1 MVAERGDG
9 EKASFA
15 SYFRCSGNATVKLAG
30 CSGYS
35 GIPILNYAI
44 FLLGVFLRSKRLMVS
59 AKTNRAYPPISPAHT
74 QTYAILSA
82 FAQEQNLSPMT
93 LTELQQKLKLGI
105 RTAARDIFGVE
116 IQQLNVETPPRAE
129 LGDLAFPVS
138 FELAKL
144 IKQATGEKQPPR
156 VIAEKLKPE
165 LEGIEEIA
173 RVEIAGAGYI
183 NVFFDRA
190 KLLSLF
196 ARTAP
201 ITTGRIEKLDQPKK
215 MVEHTSINPNKAA
228 HIGHVRNAVLGDT
241 FVRILKAAG
250 DRVEVQNYIDNTGVQ
265 VADVVV
271 GFLHIEK
278 MNLDQIKTLDA
289 SLGKDYSFDYYCWD
303 LYTKVG
309 LFYRDGNLSGELNPE
324 KTGLR
329 MEVLHALEEGNNPIA
344 DLADYVATRNV
355 ECIVDTMERLGIRYD
370 LLARESDILHLHF
383 WERAFELMKGTGV
396 IRYEREGRHAG
407 CWVMPFE
414 SHTGTDEH
422 ESDKIIVRSNGTVTY
437 TGKDIAYQLWK
448 LGKLGLDFHYQV
460 FRQYQERYLLW
471 VTTTDADA
479 EANARVERPQFG
491 GGITVYNV
499 IDSRQSY
506 PQEIVA
512 RGVAAVVPELGEDA
526 SVHFSYEM
534 VALSP
539 AACGELGIELSAEDR
554 TRPYIE
560 MSGRKGLGVKAD
572 DLINQLEA
580 GALTEVEKRNP
591 NLSVDEKKAT
601 AHEVAVAALRYFLLK
616 FTRNTV
622 IAFDF
627 KEALSFEGETG
638 PYCQYAAVRTNSIF
652 RKLGD
657 EAVVEAD
664 ALLDGLARDDEL
676 QTKVAEVLSGEGGT
690 EIWSLVMLTQQLD
703 DVIEQCR
710 NSAEP
715 ANLAKYTFSVAKA
728 FSRFY
733 HDHRILTEKDLVRR
747 AVLIA
752 VTKVVR
758 AQLIAALAILGIN
771 VPEQM

>member
-1 MVAERGDG
+1 
-9 EKASFA
+9 
-15 SYFRCSGNATVKLAG
+15 
-30 CSGYS
+30 
-35 GIPILNYAI
+35 
-44 FLLGVFLRSKRLMVS
+44 
-59 AKTNRAYPPISPAHT
+59 
-74 QTYAILSA
+74 
-82 FAQEQNLSPMT
+82 MT
-93 LTELQQKLKLGI
+93 LIELQQKLKDRI
-105 RTAARDIFGVE
+105 RSAARETFGVE
-116 IQQLNVETPPRAE
+116 LQQLAAEAPPRAE

-144 IKQATGEKQPPR
+144 IKQATGEKQNPR
-156 VIAEKLKPE
+156 AIAEQLKSQ
-165 LEGIEEIA
+165 LEDIDEVA
-173 RVEIAGAGYI
+173 RVEIAGAGYV
-183 NVFFDRA
+183 NVFYDRA

-196 ARTAP
+196 AGP
-201 ITTGRIEKLDQPKK
+201 TTPAVPDVARPKK

-241 FVRILKAAG
+241 FQRILKAAG

-271 GFLHIEK
+271 GFIHLEQ
-278 MNLDQIKTLDA
+278 MDLEQIKALDA
-289 SLGKDYSFDYYCWD
+289 SLTKDYPFDYYCWD
-303 LYTKVG
+303 LYTRVG
-309 LFYRDGNLSGELNPE
+309 LFYRDGNLSGDINPE
-324 KTGLR
+324 KAKLR
-329 MEVLHALEEGNNPIA
+329 NEVLHALEKGGSNPIA
-344 DLADYVATRNV
+344 ELADYVATRNV
-355 ECIVDTMERLGIRYD
+355 ECIIDTMERLGIRYD

-383 WERAFELMKGTGV
+383 WERAFELMKNAGV
-396 IRYEREGRHAG
+396 IRYETEGRHAG

-448 LGKLGLDFHYQV
+448 LGKLGLDFHYHV
-460 FRQYQERYLLW
+460 FRNYDGGHVLW
-471 VTTTDADA
+471 SSQTEP
-479 EANARVERPQFG
+479 EAPGTNPPHFG
-491 GGITVYNV
+491 GGVTVYNV

-512 RGVAAVVPELGEDA
+512 RGVAAVVPEIGEDA

-539 AACGELGIELSAEDR
+539 AACEELGIELSDEDR
-554 TRPYIE
+554 ARPYIE

-580 GALTEVEKRNP
+580 GALIEVENRNP
-591 NLSVDEKKAT
+591 ELSEMEKRAT

-652 RKLGD
+652 RKLPD
-657 EAVVEAD
+657 ETVAASD
-664 ALLDGLARDDEL
+664 ALINQIAGDSAL
-676 QTKVAEVLSGEGGT
+676 QAGVAEVLSGESGT
-690 EIWSLVMLTQQLD
+690 EIWSLVMLSQQLD
-703 DVIEQCR
+703 EVIGQCR

-715 ANLAKYTFSVAKA
+715 ANLAKYTFSLARQ

-733 HDHRILTEKDLVRR
+733 HDHRIITEQDEVRR
-747 AVLIA
+747 GVLIA
-752 VTKVVR
+752 VTKIIR
-758 AQLIAALAILGIN
+758 DRLTAALGILGIN

>member
-1 MVAERGDG
+1 
-9 EKASFA
+9 
-15 SYFRCSGNATVKLAG
+15 
-30 CSGYS
+30 
-35 GIPILNYAI
+35 
-44 FLLGVFLRSKRLMVS
+44 
-59 AKTNRAYPPISPAHT
+59 
-74 QTYAILSA
+74 
-82 FAQEQNLSPMT
+82 MT
-93 LTELQQKLKLGI
+93 LFELQQKLKDRI
-105 RTAARDIFGVE
+105 RSAARELFGVE
-116 IQQLNVETPPRAE
+116 VQQLAAEVPPRPD

-144 IKQATGEKQPPR
+144 IKQATGEKQNPR
-156 VIAEKLKPE
+156 AIAEKLKSQ
-165 LEGIEEIA
+165 LEDIDEVS

-183 NVFFDRA
+183 NVFYDRA

-196 ARTAP
+196 AGPATASAQD
-201 ITTGRIEKLDQPKK
+201 IDRPKK

-241 FVRILKAAG
+241 FQRILKAAG

-271 GFLHIEK
+271 GFIHLEK
-278 MNLDQIKTLDA
+278 MDLEQIKTLDA
-289 SLGKDYSFDYYCWD
+289 SLPKDRPFDYYCWD
-303 LYTKVG
+303 LYTRVG
-309 LFYRDGNLSGELNPE
+309 LFYRDGNLAGDINPD
-324 KTGLR
+324 KAKLR
-329 MEVLHALEEGNNPIA
+329 NEVLHALEEGGSNPIA
-344 DLADYVATRNV
+344 ELADYVATRNV
-355 ECIVDTMERLGIRYD
+355 ECIIDTMERLGIRYD

-383 WERAFELMKGTGV
+383 WERAFELMKNAGV
-396 IRYEREGRHAG
+396 IRYEAEGRHAG

-448 LGKLGLDFHYQV
+448 LGKLGLDFHYHV
-460 FRQYQERYLLW
+460 FRNYDDGHVLW
-471 VTTTDADA
+471 STQTEPGADA
-479 EANARVERPQFG
+479 PHFG
-491 GGITVYNV
+491 GGVTVYNV

-512 RGVAAVVPELGEDA
+512 RGVAAVVPEIGEDA

-539 AACGELGIELSAEDR
+539 AACEELGIELSDEDR
-554 TRPYIE
+554 ARPYIE

-591 NLSVDEKKAT
+591 ELSETEKKST

-652 RKLGD
+652 RKLGN
-657 EAVVEAD
+657 ETVAAAD
-664 ALLDGLARDDEL
+664 TLINQIAGDSALQAR
-676 QTKVAEVLSGEGGT
+676 VAEVLSGEGGT
-690 EIWSLVMLTQQLD
+690 EIWSLVMQSQQLD
-703 DVIEQCR
+703 EVIVQCR

-715 ANLAKYTFSVAKA
+715 ANLAKYTFSLARA
-728 FSRFY
+728 FSCFY
-733 HDHRILTEKDLVRR
+733 HDHRILTEQDEVRR
-747 AVLIA
+747 GVLIA
-752 VTKVVR
+752 VTKIIR
-758 AQLIAALAILGIN
+758 TQLTSALGILGIN
-771 VPEQM
+771 VPVQMYDAKRNYTMLIVMKSDATDSQ

>member
-1 MVAERGDG
+1 
-9 EKASFA
+9 
-15 SYFRCSGNATVKLAG
+15 
-30 CSGYS
+30 
-35 GIPILNYAI
+35 
-44 FLLGVFLRSKRLMVS
+44 
-59 AKTNRAYPPISPAHT
+59 
-74 QTYAILSA
+74 
-82 FAQEQNLSPMT
+82 MT
-93 LTELQQKLKLGI
+93 LIELQQKLKDRI
-105 RTAARDIFGVE
+105 RSAARETFGVE
-116 IQQLNVETPPRAE
+116 VQQLAAEVPPRPD

-144 IKQATGEKQPPR
+144 IKQATGEKQNPR
-156 VIAEKLKPE
+156 AIAEKLKSQ
-165 LEGIEEIA
+165 LEDVDEVS

-183 NVFFDRA
+183 NVFYDRA

-196 ARTAP
+196 AGPTISSSPDVDR
-201 ITTGRIEKLDQPKK
+201 PKK

-241 FVRILKAAG
+241 FQRILKAAG

-271 GFLHIEK
+271 GFIHLEK
-278 MNLDQIKTLDA
+278 MDLNQIKALDA
-289 SLGKDYSFDYYCWD
+289 SLTKDRPFDYYCWD
-303 LYTKVG
+303 LYTRVG
-309 LFYRDGNLSGELNPE
+309 LFYRDGNLAGDINPD
-324 KTGLR
+324 KAKLR
-329 MEVLHALEEGNNPIA
+329 NEVLHALEEGHHNPIA
-344 DLADYVATRNV
+344 VLADYVATRNV
-355 ECIVDTMERLGIRYD
+355 ECIIDTMERLGIRYD

-383 WERAFELMKGTGV
+383 WERAFELMKNAGV
-396 IRYEREGRHAG
+396 IRHETEGRHAG

-448 LGKLGLDFHYQV
+448 LGQLGLDFHYHV
-460 FRQYQERYLLW
+460 FRNYEDGHVLW
-471 VTTTDADA
+471 STQTEPEAPVT
-479 EANARVERPQFG
+479 NPPHFG

-512 RGVAAVVPELGEDA
+512 RGVAAVVPEIGEDA

-539 AACGELGIELSAEDR
+539 AACEELGIELSDEDR
-554 TRPYIE
+554 ARPYIE

-580 GALTEVEKRNP
+580 GALVEVEKRNP
-591 NLSVDEKKAT
+591 ELSETEKKST

-652 RKLGD
+652 RKLPD
-657 EAVVEAD
+657 ETVTASD
-664 ALLDGLARDDEL
+664 ALINQIPEDSALQAR
-676 QTKVAEVLSGEGGT
+676 VAEVLSGESGT
-690 EIWSLVMLTQQLD
+690 EIWSLVMLSQQLD
-703 DVIEQCR
+703 EVIGQCR

-715 ANLAKYTFSVAKA
+715 ANLAKYTFSLARQ

-733 HDHRILTEKDLVRR
+733 HDHRIITEQDEVRR
-747 AVLIA
+747 GVLIG
-752 VTKVVR
+752 VTR
-758 AQLIAALAILGIN
+758 MIRTQLTTALQILGIN

>member
-1 MVAERGDG
+1 
-9 EKASFA
+9 
-15 SYFRCSGNATVKLAG
+15 
-30 CSGYS
+30 
-35 GIPILNYAI
+35 
-44 FLLGVFLRSKRLMVS
+44 
-59 AKTNRAYPPISPAHT
+59 
-74 QTYAILSA
+74 
-82 FAQEQNLSPMT
+82 MT
-93 LTELQQKLKLGI
+93 LTELQQKLRERI
-105 RTAARDIFGVE
+105 RSAAKEIFGVE
-116 IQQLNVETPPRAE
+116 VQQLAAEAPPRPE

-144 IKQATGEKQPPR
+144 VKQATGEKLAPR
-156 VIAEKLKPE
+156 VIAEKLQPQ
-165 LEGIEEIA
+165 LESIDEVS

-183 NVFFDRA
+183 NIFFDRA
-190 KLLSLF
+190 KLLGLF
-196 ARTAP
+196 AGPRESGDAAN
-201 ITTGRIEKLDQPKK
+201 IDQPKK

-241 FVRILKAAG
+241 FQRILKAAG

-271 GFLHIEK
+271 GFIHLEK
-278 MNLDQIKTLDA
+278 MDLEQIKALDA
-289 SLGKDYSFDYYCWD
+289 SLTKDRPFDYYCWD
-303 LYTKVG
+303 LYTRVG
-309 LFYRDGNLSGELNPE
+309 LFYRDGNLAGDINPE
-324 KTGLR
+324 KAKLR
-329 MEVLHALEEGNNPIA
+329 NEVLHALEEGGSNPIA
-344 DLADYVATRNV
+344 VLADYVATRNV
-355 ECIVDTMERLGIRYD
+355 ECIIDTMERLGIRYD

-383 WERAFELMKGTGV
+383 WERAFELMKNAGV
-396 IRYEREGRHAG
+396 IRKENEGRHAG

-448 LGKLGLDFHYQV
+448 LGKLGLDFHYHV
-460 FRQYQERYLLW
+460 FRNYDDGHVLW
-471 VTTTDADA
+471 SSQTEP
-479 EANARVERPQFG
+479 EAPGTNPPHFG

-512 RGVAAVVPELGEDA
+512 RGVAAVVPEIGEDA

-539 AACGELGIELSAEDR
+539 AACEELGIELSDEDR
-554 TRPYIE
+554 ARPYIE

-580 GALTEVEKRNP
+580 GALVEVEKRNP
-591 NLSVDEKKAT
+591 ELSEMEKRET

-652 RKLGD
+652 RKLPD
-657 EAVVEAD
+657 ETVAASD
-664 ALLDGLARDDEL
+664 ALINQIAEDSALQAR
-676 QTKVAEVLSGEGGT
+676 VAEVLSGEGGT
-690 EIWSLVMLTQQLD
+690 EIWSLVMLSQQLD
-703 DVIEQCR
+703 EVIGQCR

-715 ANLAKYTFSVAKA
+715 ANLAKYTFSLARQ

-733 HDHRILTEKDLVRR
+733 HDHRIITEQDEVRR
-747 AVLIA
+747 GVLIA
-752 VTKVVR
+752 VTKIIR
-758 AQLIAALAILGIN
+758 DRMTAALGILGIN

>member
-1 MVAERGDG
+1 
-9 EKASFA
+9 
-15 SYFRCSGNATVKLAG
+15 
-30 CSGYS
+30 
-35 GIPILNYAI
+35 
-44 FLLGVFLRSKRLMVS
+44 
-59 AKTNRAYPPISPAHT
+59 
-74 QTYAILSA
+74 
-82 FAQEQNLSPMT
+82 MT
-93 LTELQQKLKLGI
+93 LTDLQQKLRDRI
-105 RTAARDIFGVE
+105 RSAARETFGVE
-116 IQQLNVETPPRAE
+116 VQQLSVEAPPRAE

-144 IKQATGEKQPPR
+144 IKQATGEKQNPR
-156 VIAEKLKPE
+156 AIAERLKSQ
-165 LEGIEEIA
+165 LEDIDEVS

-190 KLLSLF
+190 RLLNLF
-196 ARTAP
+196 AGPTRSVP
-201 ITTGRIEKLDQPKK
+201 KQLDQPKQ

-271 GFLHIEK
+271 GFLHLEQ
-278 MNLDQIKTLDA
+278 MDLNQIKALDA
-289 SLGKDYSFDYYCWD
+289 SLNKDYPFDYYCWD
-303 LYTKVG
+303 LYTRVG
-309 LFYRDGNLSGELNPE
+309 LFYRDGNAGGDMNPE
-324 KTGLR
+324 KVKLR
-329 MEVLHALEEGNNPIA
+329 NDVLHALEEGGNEIA
-344 DLADYVATRNV
+344 ELADYVATRNV
-355 ECIVDTMERLGIRYD
+355 ECIIDTMERLGIRYD

-383 WERAFELMKGTGV
+383 WERAFQLMKDKGV
-396 IRYEREGRHAG
+396 IRYETAGRHAG

-422 ESDKIIVRSNGTVTY
+422 ESDKIIVRSNRTVTY

-448 LGKLGLDFHYQV
+448 LGKLGLDFNYKV
-460 FRQYQERYLLW
+460 FRDYPDGHVLW
-471 VTTTDADA
+471 VTKTEPGT
-479 EANARVERPQFG
+479 ERPQFG
-491 GGITVYNV
+491 GGVTVYNV

-512 RGVAAVVPELGEDA
+512 RGVAAVVPEIGEDA

-539 AACGELGIELSAEDR
+539 AACEELGIELSDEDR
-554 TRPYIE
+554 SRPYIE

-572 DLINQLEA
+572 DLINQLES

-591 NLSVDEKKAT
+591 DLSENDKKAT

-652 RKLGD
+652 RKLGN
-657 EAVVEAD
+657 ETVAAAD
-664 ALLDGLARDDEL
+664 ALIEQVVSDGALQAR
-676 QTKVAEVLSGEGGT
+676 VAEVLSGDSGT
-690 EIWSLVMLTQQLD
+690 EIWSLLMLSQQLEE
-703 DVIEQCR
+703 VIAQCR

-715 ANLAKYTFSVAKA
+715 ANLAKYTFALARS

-733 HDHRILTEKDLVRR
+733 HDHRIITEEDEVRR
-747 AVLIA
+747 GVLIA
-752 VTKVVR
+752 VTKVIR
-758 AQLIAALAILGIN
+758 TQLTNALAILGIN

>member
-1 MVAERGDG
+1 MIGVAALCMGSRAMVAEQRFSH
-9 EKASFA
+9 KKHK
-15 SYFRCSGNATVKLAG
+15 RCK
-30 CSGYS
+30 C
-35 GIPILNYAI
+35 
-44 FLLGVFLRSKRLMVS
+44 
-59 AKTNRAYPPISPAHT
+59 
-74 QTYAILSA
+74 AILCP
-82 FAQEQNLSPMT
+82 FVMT
-93 LTELQQKLKLGI
+93 LFTLQQQLRERI
-105 RTAARDIFGVE
+105 RIAARELFGVE
-116 IQQLNVETPPRAE
+116 VQQLTADTPPRPE

-144 IKQATGEKQPPR
+144 VKQATGEKIAPR
-156 VIAEKLKPE
+156 AIAERLKSV
-165 LEGIEEIA
+165 LESVEEVS

-190 KLLSLF
+190 KLLHLF
-196 ARTAP
+196 AAP
-201 ITTGRIEKLDQPKK
+201 AVTGPQAGETPAIPGKK

-241 FVRILKAAG
+241 FVRILQAAG

-271 GFLHIEK
+271 GFIHLENK
-278 MNLDQIKTLDA
+278 NLDEIKALDK
-289 SLGKDYSFDYYCWD
+289 SLTDDYPFDYYCWD

-309 LFYRDGNLSGELNPE
+309 LFYRDDENAKL
-324 KTGLR
+324 LR
-329 MEVLHALEEGNNPIA
+329 TEVLHAIEAGDNDVAE
-344 DLADYVATRNV
+344 LADYVATRNV
-355 ECIVDTMERLGIRYD
+355 ECILDTMERLGIRYD

-383 WERAFELMKGTGV
+383 WERAFELMKQAGV
-396 IRYEREGRHAG
+396 IRYETEGRHAG

-460 FRQYQERYLLW
+460 FRNYRDGHVLW

-479 EANARVERPQFG
+479 ETKGTAARPHFG
-491 GGITVYNV
+491 GGVTVYNV

-506 PQEIVA
+506 PQDIVA
-512 RGVAAVVPELGEDA
+512 RGVAAVVPEIGDDA

-539 AACGELGIELSAEDR
+539 AACEELGIELSDEDR
-554 TRPYIE
+554 ARPYIE

-580 GALTEVEKRNP
+580 GALAEVEKRNHE
-591 NLSVDEKKAT
+591 LSEDQKKAT

-627 KEALSFEGETG
+627 NEALSFEGETG

-652 RKLGD
+652 RKLDRETVHEAESLIESLGD
-657 EAVVEAD
+657 D
-664 ALLDGLARDDEL
+664 AEVQQRV
-676 QTKVAEVLSGEGGT
+676 TEVLSGEHGT
-690 EIWSLVMLTQQLD
+690 EIWSLLMLTQQLD
-703 DVIEQCR
+703 DVIVQCR
-710 NSAEP
+710 KSAEP
-715 ANLAKYTFSVAKA
+715 ANLAKYTFSLART

-733 HDHRILTEKDLVRR
+733 HDHRILTEKDVVRR

-758 AQLIAALAILGIN
+758 ARLTAALGILGIN
-771 VPEQM
+771 VPDQM